1 MGTCIVCEAQGAHE
15 TPGTEGNI
23 FFTRFTCQRCGV
35 FVLSDGAMRSLQRDV
50 RDIPIR
56 RSLMSHVLRRMQASG
71 GMSSRLIDA
80 DQLDSFWRQEKL
92 PSALQQVD
100 NLILWI
106 GDRQDTLLSTAE
118 ATPTEIAAT
127 IGLPISAGDS
137 QGFAWLNTQLEPR
150 GLYQIDSNRPAG
162 KVALK
167 LSLAGWERFQEL
179 KKAQIESRTAFMA
192 MKFGLSAVQEAV
204 DQCFRAAV
212 QRTGFELR
220 VLTDQQGAGSID
232 S

>member
-1 MGTCIVCEAQGAHE
+1 
-15 TPGTEGNI
+15 
-23 FFTRFTCQRCGV
+23 
-35 FVLSDGAMRSLQRDV
+35 
-50 RDIPIR
+50 
-56 RSLMSHVLRRMQASG
+56 MQASG